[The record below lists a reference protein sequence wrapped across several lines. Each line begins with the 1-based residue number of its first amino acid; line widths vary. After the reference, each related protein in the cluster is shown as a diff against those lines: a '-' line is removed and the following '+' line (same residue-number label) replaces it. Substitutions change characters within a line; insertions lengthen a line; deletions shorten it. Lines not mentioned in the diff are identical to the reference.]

1 MVSTEEIYM
10 MNRMVSIHCLMMV
23 VLAFFPVPAHGQ
35 TAESA
40 AIGSRVE
47 LFVDPFLIDR
57 LEGAEQRLHPPMD
70 GETVLAF
77 DKPWEGR
84 YCGYVTVIKD
94 EDRYRLYYRG
104 LPMAGKDGSAAEV
117 TCYAE
122 SQDGITFTKP
132 NLGLFDVSGSRDNN
146 VILANLA
153 PFSHNFAP
161 FMDTRKD
168 VPADERFKA
177 LAGTRD
183 TGLVAFVSADGTT
196 WKKVRDEPVIT
207 EGAFDSQNIAFW
219 SEAEGLYVS
228 YFRVF
233 TDGIRTISRTTSP
246 DFRTWTAPIEMTY
259 GDTPRE
265 HLYTNQT
272 APYFRAPHIYV
283 SIAARFMPGRRIVS
297 EEQAKTLGGDVKYS
311 GDCSDAIFMTTRGG
325 NVYDRTFMEG
335 YIRPGLGLNNWTSRT
350 NYPTYGVVPASDTE
364 MSMYVQRN
372 YGQDSHHLQRLTL
385 RTDGFVSIN
394 APYEGGELVTK
405 PFTFAG
411 GELVLNFATSAAG
424 SIWIELQNADGTP
437 IEGFAQVACDEIVGD
452 EIARVVTWK
461 GSADVFSLAG
471 KAVRLRAVMK
481 DADLYSIQ
489 FR

>member
-1 MVSTEEIYM
+1 MFNKVIL
-10 MNRMVSIHCLMMV
+10 I
-23 VLAFFPVPAHGQ
+23 LAL
-35 TAESA
+35 SA
-40 AIGSRVE
+40 ATSIVGSMPAQSQTPEPLQLESRLE
-47 LFVDPFLIDR
+47 LFVDGALIDR
-57 LEGAEQRLHPPMD
+57 FTGTELRLHPPTE
-70 GETVLAF
+70 GETVLVF

-84 YCGYVTVIKD
+84 FCGYVTVIKD
-94 EDRYRLYYRG
+94 RDLYRLYYRG
-104 LPMAGKDGSAAEV
+104 LPVAGKDGSESEV

-122 SQDGITFTKP
+122 SEDGIAFTKP
-132 NLGLFDVSGSRDNN
+132 NLGLFEVDGSRENN
-146 VILANLA
+146 VILANHA

-161 FMDTRKD
+161 FLDTRD
-168 VPADERFKA
+168 GVPPEERFKA
-177 LAGTRD
+177 LAGTGT

-196 WKKVRDEPVIT
+196 WKKLRDEAVIT

-219 SEAEGLYVS
+219 SEAEGMYVS

-233 TDGIRTISRTTSP
+233 SDGIRSISRTTSP
-246 DFRTWTAPIEMTY
+246 DFRNWTDPVEMTY

-272 APYFRAPHIYV
+272 APYFRATHIYV

-297 EEQAKTLGGDVKYS
+297 EEQAKALGGDVKYS
-311 GDCSDAIFMTTRGG
+311 GDCSDAVFMTTRGG

-385 RTDGFVSIN
+385 RTDGFVSVN
-394 APYEGGELVTK
+394 APYEGGEFVTK
-405 PFTFAG
+405 PLAFTG
-411 GELVLNFATSAAG
+411 SELVINYSTSAAG
-424 SIWIELQNADGTP
+424 SVWIELQNTEGAP
-437 IEGFAQVACDEIVGD
+437 LEGFTHDDCDEIVGD

-461 GSADVFSLAG
+461 SSADVSSLIG
-471 KAVRLRAVMK
+471 QPVRLRAVMK

-489 FR
+489 FREP